1 MPKVVVILGSAPD
14 AVAAKGWPKAT
25 GQIVAINN
33 AWKIRS
39 DWDYLIYPEDFP
51 PENAP
56 LKLSPQQTVVTAADY
71 VPIQNQYGGFVY
83 AGGTMAFTAAY
94 WALGALKPDVL
105 AFVGCDMVYPADG
118 SQTHFYGQGLADPLR
133 DDVTL
138 QSLEAK
144 ANRLHVSALSG
155 GCVCLNLSE
164 QAQSRLT
171 FPRASLAEIFALT
184 DAQLLQ
190 KRADLKKCFDIL
202 KVGVAHQAE
211 QRFNYFIESGRY
223 WEHLGE
229 LSKQDLAE
237 VDDYWL
243 QCLRQSSAAANV

>member
-1 MPKVVVILGSAPD
+1 MAKVVIVLGSAPD
-14 AVAAKGWPKAT
+14 AVVAKDWHKGLA
-25 GQIVAINN
+25 QIVAINN
-33 AWKIRS
+33 AWRIRS

-51 PENAP
+51 PENVP
-56 LKLSPQQTVVTAADY
+56 PSVSPQQTVVTAGDY
-71 VPIQNQYGGFVY
+71 VPVQNQYGGFVY

-105 AFVGCDMVYPADG
+105 AFVGCDMVYPVDG

-144 ANRLHVSALSG
+144 ANRLHVSALKE
-155 GCVCLNLSE
+155 GCMCLNLSE
-164 QAQSRLT
+164 GEQSRLT
-171 FPRASLAEIFALT
+171 FPRATLADIVALT
-184 DAQLLQ
+184 DQQLRQ
-190 KRADLKKCFDIL
+190 KRADLKTCFDLL

-211 QRFNYFIESGRY
+211 QRLNYYIESGRY
-223 WEHLGE
+223 WEHLDQ
-229 LSKQDLAE
+229 LSKQDLAQ

-243 QCLRQSSAAANV
+243 QCLPQSATVSL

>member
-14 AVAAKGWPKAT
+14 AVAAKDWSKGAS
-25 GQIVAINN
+25 QIVAINN

-56 LKLSPQQTVVTAADY
+56 TSVGPRQTVVTAADY
-71 VPIQNQYGGFVY
+71 VPIQNDYGGFVY

-105 AFVGCDMVYPADG
+105 AFVGCDMVYPVDG

-144 ANRLHVSALSG
+144 ANRLHVSALKG

-164 QAQSRLT
+164 GEQSRLT
-171 FPRASLAEIFALT
+171 FPRATLAGIFALT
-184 DAQLLQ
+184 DEQLQQ
-190 KRADLKKCFDIL
+190 KRADLKTCFDIL
-202 KVGVAHQAE
+202 KVGVARQAE
-211 QRFNYFIESGRY
+211 RRFNYFIESGRY
-223 WEHLGE
+223 WEHLDQ

-243 QCLRQSSAAANV
+243 QCLPQSTATGL